1 MAIQLVKGTKDLYG
15 SEVIQWQKLENDI
28 RSICAAF
35 GIGEIRTPMFEFTEL
50 FARGVGETTD
60 IVQKEMYTFTD
71 DGNRSLTLR
80 PEGTAGT
87 VRAYIEHGMHNQ
99 PQPTKLYYI
108 SPTFRCENTQA
119 GRQRQFHQ
127 FGIEVFGSYSAAQDA
142 EVISVATTLLE
153 KLGVKNVELRIN
165 SLGCPQCRKQYNK
178 MLREFIGS
186 HLEKLCP
193 TCKERYQKNPLR
205 VLDCKEEGCQ
215 KIIADAPSV
224 LECLDEQCSAHFQ
237 KVQSILNEMGI
248 AFTVDPKIVR
258 GLDYY
263 TRTVFEFVSDGLTVC
278 GGGRYDNLVEQ
289 CGGKPTGAVGFGMGI
304 ERLMMILEKQYG
316 CMEQKSDVLLYIGSM
331 GEKGLFRAQALTLQL
346 RKEGIHAECDTVERS
361 VKAQMKY
368 ANKIGALYSVI
379 IGDTELQENKLELKN
394 MTEGTSETISL
405 SQLPAIIKQ
414 KAENP

>member
-28 RSICAAF
+28 RNIWAAF

-60 IVQKEMYTFTD
+60 IVQKEMYTFID

-127 FGIEVFGSYSAAQDA
+127 FGIEMFGSYSAAQDA

-193 TCKERYQKNPLR
+193 TCKERYEKNPLR

-331 GEKGLFRAQALTLQL
+331 GEKGLFKAQALTLQL

-379 IGDTELQENKLELKN
+379 IGDAELQENKLELKN

-405 SQLPAIIKQ
+405 SQLPEVIKQ
-414 KAENP
+414 KAENF

>member
-28 RSICAAF
+28 RSICATF

-193 TCKERYQKNPLR
+193 TCKERYEKNPLR

-331 GEKGLFRAQALTLQL
+331 GEKGLFKAQALTLQL

-379 IGDTELQENKLELKN
+379 IGEAELQENKLELKN

>member
-331 GEKGLFRAQALTLQL
+331 GEKGLFKAQALTLQL